1 MAVVQCNT
9 HLSIYYLK
17 DKWKSSSGI
26 IRNGKGSQ
34 NKSQFR
40 TIAPKMVP
48 KVITSRVVSCLPPVL
63 PEQTNSIS
71 SASSKPL
78 IMPAQNYTL
87 MQVAGHE
94 GTFSLVALPHITPAL
109 AAQRIQQSNV
119 PPPENLKLPIPRYQS
134 VKNKLLIDKKTFQ
147 TSSSSAHNKIS
158 SKMQTSTQTPAMT
171 TSTGD
176 LPDAHSTTD
185 KLLIDKKTF
194 QTSSSRTHN
203 KISSKV
209 QISSQTSAMTTST
222 GDLPEAHSTT
232 DSSEQV
238 ILIDH
243 GSTEITVGT
252 LLSENNCVESGSPLL
267 KKTETAEDSISGLSV
282 IKECLSKPVNPSNP
296 VKMSLHS
303 MKSTI
308 EATKG
313 SLITSEKLKEKL
325 VNSANSVTVLSPA
338 IFGNEVQL
346 TQSAPKG
353 KLPILPYSR
362 MKNAIFCKSKQNS
375 NTVAASTPGRRP
387 ECEKIPPLVKT
398 FNVST
403 RVYDKLL
410 AISFA
415 QISKH
420 APCENTFSPATKLDV
435 DNLKKLNGVA
445 SKRRGRKRRT
455 PDDRLAFQT
464 KRRKC
469 IINKCRE
476 GKKRV
481 KVDPH
486 ESKGSRAESV
496 KKYRSIRPKPVVM
509 QALAPLTSAAIIET
523 QTPDCT
529 EQDIFLNDTLP
540 NKYLSCK
547 QSDGTPAKQSDLCR
561 NLFSTVSK
569 PWHKCHVCNHNF
581 QFKHHLQD
589 HMNTHT
595 NRRPYSCRICQ
606 KAYVHSGSL
615 STHMKL
621 HHNEGRL
628 KKLVCCEICAKV
640 FGHARVYFGHL
651 KEVHRVV
658 ISTEPSTGEQQLQDA
673 LKNRDINVKGAEE
686 TVERRNKCNFE
697 DLFQS
702 QAEVKLQIKCGR
714 CQFTAQSFA
723 EMKFHLLCF
732 HGEELPGRIK
742 EGILQAGKG
751 AQEELMKHAAH
762 FWKQRKERR
771 NPVKHGTCEEECYA
785 FPKLKRQIYIH
796 QNNFNTLT
804 KNEVIPSGNSEP
816 GKELQNFGCATQNKK
831 IQIWCKADY
840 NCILCKQ
847 IFGRK
852 EGLFSHWQNHH
863 NCEDP
868 SVLWTIFNSFSKQGV
883 IELSNN
889 AEK

>member
-1 MAVVQCNT
+1 MQNPLT
-9 HLSIYYLK
+9 LSE

-26 IRNGKGSQ
+26 IRNGKGFQ

-48 KVITSRVVSCLPPVL
+48 KVITSGVVSCLPPVL

-78 IMPAQNYTL
+78 IMPTQNYTL
-87 MQVAGHE
+87 MQVAGCE

-119 PPPENLKLPIPRYQS
+119 SPPENLKLPIPRYQS
-134 VKNKLLIDKKTFQ
+134 VKNKLLIDKKTIQ

-158 SKMQTSTQTPAMT
+158 SKVQTSTQTPAMT

-185 KLLIDKKTF
+185 KLFIDKKTI

-203 KISSKV
+203 KIPSKV
-209 QISSQTSAMTTST
+209 QISSQTPAMTTST
-222 GDLPEAHSTT
+222 GDLPEVHSIT

-267 KKTETAEDSISGLSV
+267 NKTETAEDSISGPSV

-303 MKSTI
+303 MKSTV

-362 MKNAIFCKSKQNS
+362 MKNAMFCKSKQNS

-415 QISKH
+415 QISKQ
-420 APCENTFSPATKLDV
+420 APRENTFSPVTKLDV

-455 PDDRLAFQT
+455 PDDILAFQT

-469 IINKCRE
+469 IINKFRE
-476 GKKRV
+476 GKERV
-481 KVDPH
+481 KV

-523 QTPDCT
+523 QTPDCI
-529 EQDIFLNDTLP
+529 EQDIFLNDALP

-547 QSDGTPAKQSDLCR
+547 QSGGTPAKQSDLCR
-561 NLFSTVSK
+561 NLFSAISK
-569 PWHKCHVCNHNF
+569 PWHKCHVCNYNF

-595 NRRPYSCRICQ
+595 NRRPYSCRICL

-628 KKLVCCEICAKV
+628 KKLVCCEFCAKV

-658 ISTEPSTGEQQLQDA
+658 ISIEPSTGEQQLQDA
-673 LKNRDINVKGAEE
+673 LKNRDINIKGAEE
-686 TVERRNKCNFE
+686 TVERGNKCNFE

-742 EGILQAGKG
+742 EGILQGGKG
-751 AQEELMKHAAH
+751 AQEELIKHAAH

-771 NPVKHGTCEEECYA
+771 NPVKRGTCEEEFYA
-785 FPKLKRQIYIH
+785 FPKLKRQIYLH
-796 QNNFNTLT
+796 QNNFDTLT
-804 KNEVIPSGNSEP
+804 KSEVIPSSNSEP

-847 IFGRK
+847 VFGRK

-868 SVLWTIFNSFSKQGV
+868 SVLWTIFNSFSKEGV